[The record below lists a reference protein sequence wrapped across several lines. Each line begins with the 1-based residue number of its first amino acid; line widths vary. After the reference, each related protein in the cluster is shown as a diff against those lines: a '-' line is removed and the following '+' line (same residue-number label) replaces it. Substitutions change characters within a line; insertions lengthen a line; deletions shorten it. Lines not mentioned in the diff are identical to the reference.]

1 MLRAL
6 LPLRF
11 VMLVASLGA
20 ALGALI
26 MFWLG
31 AMKTWSALG
40 AAFAGEERRAAI
52 ASVMGATDAYL
63 FGVVLVIF
71 TYAITLGFVLDLA
84 PAERERLPDWMRVEG
99 IADLKRI
106 LVEVILVYLIVD
118 FATDVAGTEWH
129 LDWHTLVMPG
139 SVLLIAAA
147 LRLLWHEGFGGAASR
162 APPPPC
168 DDREPGRATA
178 PLQRSNQPARS

>member
-1 MLRAL
+1 
-6 LPLRF
+6 
-11 VMLVASLGA
+11 
-20 ALGALI
+20 
-26 MFWLG
+26 
-31 AMKTWSALG
+31 
-40 AAFAGEERRAAI
+40 
-52 ASVMGATDAYL
+52 MGATDAYL

-71 TYAITLGFVLDLA
+71 TYAITFGFVLDLA

>member
-1 MLRAL
+1 MLRVL

-20 ALGALI
+20 VLGGLV

-31 AMKTWSALG
+31 ASKTWSALK
-40 AAFAGEERRAAI
+40 AAFAGETSTSI
-52 ASVMGATDAYL
+52 VASVMGATDAYL

-71 TYAITLGFVLDLA
+71 AYAITFGFVIELA
-84 PAERERLPDWMRVEG
+84 PGERERLPDWMRVDG
-99 IADLKRI
+99 VADLKRI

-118 FATDVAGTEWH
+118 FATDVAGTESH

-139 SVLLIAAA
+139 SIFLIAAA
-147 LRLLWHEGFGGAASR
+147 LRLLNHERAATPGHHPADVGG
-162 APPPPC
+162 
-168 DDREPGRATA
+168 
-178 PLQRSNQPARS
+178 

>member
-1 MLRAL
+1 MLRVL

-11 VMLVASLGA
+11 IMLVASLGA
-20 ALGALI
+20 ALGALT

-31 AMKTWSALG
+31 AMKTWSALR
-40 AAFAGEERRAAI
+40 AAFAGEGTRAAI

-71 TYAITLGFVLDLA
+71 AYAITFGFVIELA
-84 PAERERLPDWMRVEG
+84 PRERERLPEWMRVEG
-99 IADLKRI
+99 VADLKRI

-118 FATDVAGTEWH
+118 FATDVAETETH
-129 LDWHTLVMPG
+129 LDWHMLVMPG

-147 LRLLWHEGFGGAASR
+147 LRLLSHEPAHR
-162 APPPPC
+162 
-168 DDREPGRATA
+168 RATDIT
-178 PLQRSNQPARS
+178 R

>member
-1 MLRAL
+1 MLRVL

-11 VMLVASLGA
+11 VMLVGSLGA
-20 ALGALI
+20 ALGALV

-31 AMKTWSALG
+31 AMKTWSALKV
-40 AAFAGEERRAAI
+40 AFTGGETRASI

-71 TYAITLGFVLDLA
+71 AYAITFGFVIELA
-84 PAERERLPDWMRVEG
+84 PGERERLPDWMRVDG
-99 IADLKRI
+99 VADLKRI

-118 FATDVAGTEWH
+118 FATDVADTESH
-129 LDWHTLVMPG
+129 LDWHTLVMPA

-147 LRLLWHEGFGGAASR
+147 LRLLAHERAAKPAHAR
-162 APPPPC
+162 PV
-168 DDREPGRATA
+168 DVGR
-178 PLQRSNQPARS
+178 

>member
-1 MLRAL
+1 MLRVL

-20 ALGALI
+20 VLGALV

-31 AMKTWSALG
+31 ASKTWSALK
-40 AAFAGEERRAAI
+40 AAFAGDETRASI
-52 ASVMGATDAYL
+52 VASVMGATDAYL

-71 TYAITLGFVLDLA
+71 AYAITFGFVIELA
-84 PAERERLPDWMRVEG
+84 PGERERLPDWMRVDG
-99 IADLKRI
+99 VADLKRI

-118 FATDVAGTEWH
+118 FATDVAGTESH

-139 SVLLIAAA
+139 SILLIAAA
-147 LRLLWHEGFGGAASR
+147 LRLLTHERAAKPAHAR
-162 APPPPC
+162 PV
-168 DDREPGRATA
+168 DVGR
-178 PLQRSNQPARS
+178 

>member
-1 MLRAL
+1 MLRVL

-20 ALGALI
+20 AFGALV

-31 AMKTWSALG
+31 AIKTWSALK
-40 AAFAGEERRAAI
+40 AAFAGGESRASI

-71 TYAITLGFVLDLA
+71 AYAIAFGFAIELA
-84 PAERERLPDWMRVEG
+84 PGERERLPEWMRVDG
-99 IADLKRI
+99 VADLKRI

-118 FATDVAGTEWH
+118 FATDVADTESH

-147 LRLLWHEGFGGAASR
+147 LRLLTHERAAKPAHTR
-162 APPPPC
+162 PV
-168 DDREPGRATA
+168 DVGR
-178 PLQRSNQPARS
+178 